1 MAPLFS
7 VKKYSVSEGMLRVLQ
22 KDGWVSLPLAD
33 VTELKKHSLT
43 RAVVRLSSGKTAI
56 LDFSQ
61 FSTDAFS
68 AIVETLQRAVLDFRV
83 RSSLH
88 Q

>member
-1 MAPLFS
+1 MPPLFS
-7 VKKYSVSEGMLRVLQ
+7 IKKYSVREGMLRVLQ

-43 RAVVRLSSGKTAI
+43 RVVVRLSSGKTAM
-56 LDFSQ
+56 LDLSQ

-68 AIVETLQRAVLDFRV
+68 ATLETLHRAVHDYRV
-83 RSSLH
+83 RSSRH
-88 Q
+88 R